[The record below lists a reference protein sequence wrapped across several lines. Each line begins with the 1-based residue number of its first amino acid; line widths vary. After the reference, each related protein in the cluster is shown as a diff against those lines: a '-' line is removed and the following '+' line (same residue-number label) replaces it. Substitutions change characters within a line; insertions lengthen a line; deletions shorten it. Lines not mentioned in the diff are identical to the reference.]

1 MLGLLCHSVHS
12 ARPFPRGPSV
22 PADWLFRSPAPLSC
36 RRVSGRILAHAS
48 SGLWT
53 SLALCRGA
61 GLRIHAGH
69 GERCRQIPAELL
81 APGPRTGRE
90 GPGVLPLPTGSLCVC
105 VPGSYH
111 PPLGSRQVSA
121 ASPAALGWTAGF
133 QTRGRSDPPSL
144 QCISLPG
151 VCTAPASLPI
161 PELWHSRRCLGNR
174 QDFGGMSVGL
184 EDLASCPNL
193 ATNGQLDLGRAS

>member
-1 MLGLLCHSVHS
+1 MLCHSVRS
-12 ARPFPRGPSV
+12 ARPFPRGSSA

-36 RRVSGRILAHAS
+36 RRVSGRSLAHAGS
-48 SGLWT
+48 VLRT
-53 SLALCRGA
+53 SLALCPGA

-90 GPGVLPLPTGSLCVC
+90 GPGELPLPAGSLCVS

-111 PPLGSRQVSA
+111 PPLGSRQVST

-133 QTRGRSDPPSL
+133 QARGRSDPPSL
-144 QCISLPG
+144 PCISPSSWCPHCSRLP
-151 VCTAPASLPI
+151 AD
-161 PELWHSRRCLGNR
+161 SRALAQRALSANPTR
-174 QDFGGMSVGL
+174 FRGGMIVGL
-184 EDLASCPNL
+184 EDLAACL
-193 ATNGQLDLGRAS
+193 T

>member
-1 MLGLLCHSVHS
+1 MLGLLCHSGGS
-12 ARPFPRGPSV
+12 ARPFPRGPSA

-36 RRVSGRILAHAS
+36 RRVSGRSLAHAG

-53 SLALCRGA
+53 SLALCPGA

-69 GERCRQIPAELL
+69 GERRLQIPAELL

-90 GPGVLPLPTGSLCVC
+90 GPGVLPLPAGSLCVC
-105 VPGSYH
+105 VPGSDH

-121 ASPAALGWTAGF
+121 ASPAARGWTTGL

-144 QCISLPG
+144 P
-151 VCTAPASLPI
+151 
-161 PELWHSRRCLGNR
+161 
-174 QDFGGMSVGL
+174 
-184 EDLASCPNL
+184 
-193 ATNGQLDLGRAS
+193 